1 MLVHGQGFGSFSL
14 LLLEA
19 HLGLEL
25 RLPFPV
31 GLMLRGSQLRFLLK
45 DPEFKHE
52 LVKYIMEK
60 QKICIVIFK
69 NSRQKMEYRR
79 LYLNKL

>member
-19 HLGLEL
+19 HLRLEL

-31 GLMLRGSQLRFLLK
+31 GLMLRGIFLLK
-45 DPEFKHE
+45 DPEFKHV

-60 QKICIVIFK
+60 QKIYIVIFK